1 MGIFF
6 IPEPKGL
13 YLAQK
18 QFANK
23 IQKNLHFPFS
33 FPNIKVNKKIERI
46 SVKSLVSHAR

>member
-6 IPEPKGL
+6 APKQKCL

-23 IQKNLHFPFS
+23 IQKNAHFSFS

>member
-6 IPEPKGL
+6 IPKQKDL

-23 IQKNLHFPFS
+23 IQKDFHFSFS

-46 SVKSLVSHAR
+46 PIKNLVNHAR